1 MGKKSEYSREE
12 KIAAVKLVTE
22 GGRSLPS
29 VANEYGI
36 HENTLW
42 KWKRQYAMNPE
53 GAFHGEPVLTAAEA
67 QEREL
72 QKLRRRVRE
81 LEDENDFLKKC
92 RHTLQRTRGKVCGNR
107 TDGGES
113 QCAEG
118 VQSDEGAQAGVL

>member
-1 MGKKSEYSREE
+1 MGKRNEYSREE

-53 GAFHGEPVLTAAEA
+53 GAFHGEAVLTAAEA

-81 LEDENDFLKKC
+81 LEEENDFLRQHRTKKL
-92 RHTLQRTRGKVCGNR
+92 LQRPRNM
-107 TDGGES
+107 
-113 QCAEG
+113 
-118 VQSDEGAQAGVL
+118 L